1 MKKFVVVLIVGVA
14 LAGCSN
20 LNKTQNGALIGGL
33 AGAGIGQLAG
43 GDTKS
48 TLIGTGIGAAGG
60 ALAGNY
66 AQGQDQKRAQAYQQ
80 GYSSGYNQGQVAPSP
95 QMSYN
100 QSAPPVDSR
109 W

>member
-1 MKKFVVVLIVGVA
+1 MKKIVVLLIVGA
-14 LAGCSN
+14 TLAGCSN
-20 LNKTQNGALIGGL
+20 LNKTQNGALMGGL

-48 TLIGTGIGAAGG
+48 TLIGSGIGAAGG

-66 AQGQDQKRAQAYQQ
+66 AETQDQRRQQAYQQ
-80 GYSSGYNQGQVAPSP
+80 GYQSGYSQGQTSP